1 MLIRRVS
8 ATDPSRRA
16 AGGYAS
22 QGVLTLREAHA
33 YIYCAETQSSTY
45 NLSRCVSVYM
55 WTPQRGGND
64 VFYSPGTGQA
74 KQYWA
79 SWLADRYMHVLLL
92 YIYIRPCAEI
102 HRELLAPP
110 PTPRR
115 NHGGGYGRKKL
126 PARIIRFYLL
136 QKLYG
141 KFPARFSFVTL
152 RFASAST
159 ICRNFLAKDNK
170 ARVYVNLFNLG
181 YYIVYNCLLQV
192 IRTVAS

>member
-1 MLIRRVS
+1 
-8 ATDPSRRA
+8 
-16 AGGYAS
+16 
-22 QGVLTLREAHA
+22 
-33 YIYCAETQSSTY
+33 
-45 NLSRCVSVYM
+45 
-55 WTPQRGGND
+55 
-64 VFYSPGTGQA
+64 
-74 KQYWA
+74 
-79 SWLADRYMHVLLL
+79 MHVLLL
-92 YIYIRPCAEI
+92 YIFDPVPKFTENCSLHHHHQEEI
-102 HRELLAPP
+102 MEEVTA
-110 PTPRR
+110 
-115 NHGGGYGRKKL
+115 GRKKL

-170 ARVYVNLFNLG
+170 ARVYVNLFDLG